1 MKFLRFLITHSIAL
15 FIGFA
20 LGIYL
25 LPVIIAPEAPS
36 VSDVMSSSDKTLY
49 RGTFRKD
56 LPGSDFLHWGEGEV
70 SITPTSINFI
80 GSLAPGPDYQLY
92 LTDRLIESK
101 QEFLVAKANSLKI
114 GSVKTFENFIIPV
127 QAEVDL
133 NKYSAVLIW
142 CETFSMFI
150 TAASY
155 R

>member
-25 LPVIIAPEAPS
+25 LPVIIAPDAPS

-56 LPGSDFLHWGEGEV
+56 LSGSDLLHWGEGEV
-70 SITPTSINFI
+70 SITPTSINFF

-101 QEFLVAKANSLKI
+101 QEFLVAKASSLKI
-114 GSVKTFENFIIPV
+114 GSVKTFDNFIVPI
-127 QAEVDL
+127 QSEVDL
-133 NKYSAVLIW
+133 NKYNAVLIW